1 MKNILVPVAASTNL
15 ESTLQYAIDF
25 AEYFKAQIYVLGH
38 YNVVSRAGSIINI
51 DEIVERETKAH
62 ISDVVSKIDKKN
74 TVINS
79 VTAKGSLSD
88 VITSISRELNI
99 DLVII
104 ESDSAIKNDVFLD
117 SVSGSII
124 KQNEIPALIVPNG
137 YSFTTPKSI
146 LVAFRSGILK
156 RSKVLAPLK
165 SIKKT
170 FDLKTNLLMVKTPKH
185 KPKDLKI
192 DSKLNALG
200 EISYT
205 ENATTFQGVLEHFH
219 HNEPDMLCVFRR
231 KRGFFIKLWEK
242 NIILK
247 EEFHCKIP
255 VLVLI
260 GKL

>member
-25 AEYFKAQIYVLGH
+25 AEYFKAKIYVLGH

-62 ISDVVSKIDKKN
+62 INDIVSKVDKKN
-74 TVINS
+74 TEIAS
-79 VTAKGSLSD
+79 VTAKGSLTD
-88 VITSISRELNI
+88 VITTISKELNI

-117 SVSGSII
+117 SASGSII

-137 YSFTTPKSI
+137 YTFSAPSSV
-146 LVAFRSGILK
+146 LLAFRSGIIK
-156 RSKVLAPLK
+156 RDNALAPLEAVK
-165 SIKKT
+165 EK
-170 FDLKTNLLMVKTPKH
+170 FQLKTNLLMVKTPKH

-192 DSKLNALG
+192 NPKLEALG
-200 EISYT
+200 EITHT

-219 HNEPDMLCVFRR
+219 HNRPDLLCVFRR

-242 NIILK
+242 NIISK